1 MCCRNAPKSI
11 TEAEW
16 EEKKRQL
23 LFSSIIQRLTSL
35 LAGSYPSIADLDADR
50 DVTVQTHW
58 VRGGDTT
65 PPDTF
70 CQVNRFTQKKFN

>member
-1 MCCRNAPKSI
+1 M

-16 EEKKRQL
+16 EDKKRRL
-23 LFSSIIQRLTSL
+23 LLSSIIQRLTSL

-58 VRGGDTT
+58 VRGGDST

-70 CQVNRFTQKKFN
+70 CQVNRFTEKKIN